1 MANVRFDSTS
11 STVAEAQREMRAAY
25 YSGAP
30 GVLTSGL
37 AWLTAAAVAM
47 QMGAERAIWTLFVGG
62 MLIHP
67 VAVLLC
73 KFLGRSG
80 KHIAGNPMGSLA
92 MATTLWMIL
101 SLPLAYAASLVRIE
115 WFFPAMLLVIGGRYL
130 TFGAIYGMRIYWFFG
145 GALAAAGWLLARA
158 TAAPELSAAAGAAI
172 EVGFAFGIFVIARRE
187 SVAASLPQSAPC

>member
-11 STVAEAQREMRAAY
+11 STVAETQREMRAAY

-37 AWLTAAAVAM
+37 VWLTAAAVAM
-47 QMGAERAIWTLFVGG
+47 QMGAAHAIWTLFVGG

-67 VAVLLC
+67 VAVVLC

-80 KHIAGNPMGSLA
+80 KHTAGNPMGSLA

-130 TFGAIYGMRIYWFFG
+130 TFATLYGMRTYWICG
-145 GALAAAGWLLARA
+145 GALAMAGWLLARA
-158 TAAPELSAAAGAAI
+158 AVAPELAAAAGAVI
-172 EVGFAFGIFVIARRE
+172 EVGFACAIFFIARRE
-187 SVAASLPQSAPC
+187 TATASLPQSALC